1 MPVYLDKKRGTYYF
15 QGTYINAFGIKERYF
30 VRGFSG
36 PTAAK
41 KAEREYLIKARTDP
55 NTKYRFNELVIKFLD
70 YKKDRVKPRTISNYN
85 SLIEKQLIPYFGK
98 MYVNKMSV
106 PVIEE
111 WQKEILKKGYTNN
124 YLEKI
129 QTSLSAIM
137 RFAVRRG
144 IIIANP
150 LDVIEQVKNPDEKK
164 KDMQFWTYEQ
174 YNKFK
179 SVITN
184 KEDILLFDLLYWTG
198 MRCGEMQARTWNDI
212 DFNNCTLK
220 IHNTFD
226 NKNKIVNNTTK
237 TGENRTIYLNKIL
250 INELIEWYA
259 TNSNIDD
266 FNNDCY
272 IMGVFI
278 PMPIRTITNRKNK
291 YIQKYNENNID
302 KIPEIRIHDFRHSH
316 VSLLINNG
324 VSSFTIAER
333 LGHSKEMVERVY
345 SHMFPDKR
353 KEILNVLDRF

>member
-1 MPVYLDKKRGTYYF
+1 
-15 QGTYINAFGIKERYF
+15 
-30 VRGFSG
+30 
-36 PTAAK
+36 
-41 KAEREYLIKARTDP
+41 
-55 NTKYRFNELVIKFLD
+55 
-70 YKKDRVKPRTISNYN
+70 
-85 SLIEKQLIPYFGK
+85 

-111 WQKEILKKGYTNN
+111 WQKNILKKGYTNN

-129 QTSLSAIM
+129 QTSLSTIM

-144 IIIANP
+144 IIIVNP

-179 SVITN
+179 SVMTN

-212 DFNNCTLK
+212 DFNSCTLK

-250 INELIEWYA
+250 INELKEWYA
-259 TNSNIDD
+259 TNSNIDG

-291 YIQKYNENNID
+291 YIQKYHENNVD

-324 VSSFTIAER
+324 VSSFTITER

-345 SHMFPDKR
+345 SHIFPDKR